1 MAAVQKKGINS
12 AARTKTGK
20 DSSDDKKKALEL
32 ALQQIEKSYGK
43 GAVMRLGENVGMS
56 VDAISTGSIMLDAA
70 LGIGG
75 LPRGRITEIYG
86 PEASGKTTLALH
98 VIAEAQKLGGEAAFI
113 DVEHAL
119 DPEYSSALGVDIDSL
134 LVSQPDTGEQALE
147 IAEALIRSGAIDV
160 VVIDSVAALVPRAEI
175 EGEMGASHVGL
186 QARLMSQAMR
196 KLAGAV
202 SKSNCIA
209 IFINQLRLKV
219 GTVYGNPEVTA
230 GGNAL
235 KYYASVRLD
244 VRRVETLK
252 SGGEAIGSH
261 TRVKVVKNKVA
272 PPFKDATFD
281 IIYGKGICRE
291 GEIVDAAVKLDI
303 IQKSGSWFSYK
314 DSRLAQGRDNVKALL
329 QQNPELKEE
338 IEKLVRENIHRLI
351 PSGVGFAPAAKT
363 PTEIPIEA
371 AAKVTARMAKAKIDI
386 SVDD

>member
-1 MAAVQKKGINS
+1 MFRAP
-12 AARTKTGK
+12 R
-20 DSSDDKKKALEL
+20 LR
-32 ALQQIEKSYGK
+32 EKW
-43 GAVMRLGENVGMS
+43 
-56 VDAISTGSIMLDAA
+56 
-70 LGIGG
+70 G
-75 LPRGRITEIYG
+75 L
-86 PEASGKTTLALH
+86 
-98 VIAEAQKLGGEAAFI
+98 
-113 DVEHAL
+113 
-119 DPEYSSALGVDIDSL
+119 
-134 LVSQPDTGEQALE
+134 
-147 IAEALIRSGAIDV
+147 
-160 VVIDSVAALVPRAEI
+160 
-175 EGEMGASHVGL
+175 HVGL
-186 QARLMSQAMR
+186 QASDVSGDAQTRGR
-196 KLAGAV
+196 GFKIKLHSHLHKPAAPESRNG
-202 SKSNCIA
+202 IR
-209 IFINQLRLKV
+209 Q
-219 GTVYGNPEVTA
+219 PEVTA

-252 SGGEAIGSH
+252 SGGESIGSH